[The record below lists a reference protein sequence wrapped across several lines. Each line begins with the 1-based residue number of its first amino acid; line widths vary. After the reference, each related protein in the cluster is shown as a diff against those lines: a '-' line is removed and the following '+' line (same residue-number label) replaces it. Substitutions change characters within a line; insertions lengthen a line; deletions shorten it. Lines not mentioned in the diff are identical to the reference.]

1 MGQTEA
7 YRVSAGRDPRGLP
20 VQAGDGAA
28 VGNIVDMWIDEPE
41 QLVRY
46 LEVELFADF
55 GGGRRLIPMPL
66 AVIKPDRVTVRS
78 IYGKQF
84 AGVPTT
90 KAADVVT
97 KLEEDKIWFV
107 LLALWRGL
115 AAGEGV
121 MGVLGAGVPLL
132 LLGAAAVVIL
142 WGVAWVMARAAVYT
156 LTNRRVVMR
165 IGAALQVTFNLP
177 FKQIETASLDLRK
190 GGTGTIALRLTEGSK
205 IAYLVA
211 WPHVRP
217 WHMART
223 EPALRCIPD
232 AGRVA
237 ALIAETAESQ
247 LAQPVLSRDGGDAAA
262 KLAAE

>member
-1 MGQTEA
+1 MPHDDFAFEP
-7 YRVSAGRDPRGLP
+7 VRGLP
-20 VQAGDGAA
+20 APLPEGEHILWQGAPDWRALAREALLTRWIAG
-28 VGNIVDMWIDEPE
+28 
-41 QLVRY
+41 
-46 LEVELFADF
+46 
-55 GGGRRLIPMPL
+55 
-66 AVIKPDRVTVRS
+66 
-78 IYGKQF
+78 
-84 AGVPTT
+84 
-90 KAADVVT
+90 
-97 KLEEDKIWFV
+97 WFV

-121 MGVLGAGVPLL
+121 MGMLGAGVPLL
-132 LLGAAAVVIL
+132 LLGAAAVLIL
-142 WGVAWVMARAAVYT
+142 WGVAWAMARAAVYT

-232 AGRVA
+232 ARRVA

>member
-1 MGQTEA
+1 MPHDDFAFEP
-7 YRVSAGRDPRGLP
+7 VRGLP
-20 VQAGDGAA
+20 APLPEGEHILWQGAPDWRALAREALLTRWIAG
-28 VGNIVDMWIDEPE
+28 
-41 QLVRY
+41 
-46 LEVELFADF
+46 
-55 GGGRRLIPMPL
+55 
-66 AVIKPDRVTVRS
+66 
-78 IYGKQF
+78 
-84 AGVPTT
+84 
-90 KAADVVT
+90 
-97 KLEEDKIWFV
+97 WFV

-232 AGRVA
+232 ARRVA

>member
-1 MGQTEA
+1 MPHDDFAFEP
-7 YRVSAGRDPRGLP
+7 VRGLP
-20 VQAGDGAA
+20 APLPEGEHILWQGAPDWRALAREALLTRWIAG
-28 VGNIVDMWIDEPE
+28 
-41 QLVRY
+41 
-46 LEVELFADF
+46 
-55 GGGRRLIPMPL
+55 
-66 AVIKPDRVTVRS
+66 
-78 IYGKQF
+78 
-84 AGVPTT
+84 
-90 KAADVVT
+90 
-97 KLEEDKIWFV
+97 WFV

-121 MGVLGAGVPLL
+121 MGMLGAGVPLL
-132 LLGAAAVVIL
+132 LLGAAAVLIL
-142 WGVAWVMARAAVYT
+142 WGVAWAMARAAVYT

>member
-1 MGQTEA
+1 MPHDDFAFEP
-7 YRVSAGRDPRGLP
+7 VRGLP
-20 VQAGDGAA
+20 APLPEGEHILWQGAPDWRALAREALLTRWIAG
-28 VGNIVDMWIDEPE
+28 
-41 QLVRY
+41 
-46 LEVELFADF
+46 
-55 GGGRRLIPMPL
+55 
-66 AVIKPDRVTVRS
+66 
-78 IYGKQF
+78 
-84 AGVPTT
+84 
-90 KAADVVT
+90 
-97 KLEEDKIWFV
+97 WFV

-121 MGVLGAGVPLL
+121 MGMLGAGVPLL

-232 AGRVA
+232 ARRVA

>member
-1 MGQTEA
+1 MPHDDFAFEP
-7 YRVSAGRDPRGLP
+7 VRGLP
-20 VQAGDGAA
+20 APLPEGEHILWQGAPDWRALAREALLTRWIAG
-28 VGNIVDMWIDEPE
+28 
-41 QLVRY
+41 
-46 LEVELFADF
+46 
-55 GGGRRLIPMPL
+55 
-66 AVIKPDRVTVRS
+66 
-78 IYGKQF
+78 
-84 AGVPTT
+84 
-90 KAADVVT
+90 
-97 KLEEDKIWFV
+97 WFV

-121 MGVLGAGVPLL
+121 MGMLGAGVPLL

>member
-1 MGQTEA
+1 MPHDDFAFEP
-7 YRVSAGRDPRGLP
+7 VRGLP
-20 VQAGDGAA
+20 APLPEGEHILWQGAPDWRALAREALLTRWIAG
-28 VGNIVDMWIDEPE
+28 
-41 QLVRY
+41 
-46 LEVELFADF
+46 
-55 GGGRRLIPMPL
+55 
-66 AVIKPDRVTVRS
+66 
-78 IYGKQF
+78 
-84 AGVPTT
+84 
-90 KAADVVT
+90 
-97 KLEEDKIWFV
+97 WFV

>member
-1 MGQTEA
+1 MPHDDFAFEP
-7 YRVSAGRDPRGLP
+7 VRGLP
-20 VQAGDGAA
+20 APLPEGEHILWQGAPDWRALAREALLTRWIAG
-28 VGNIVDMWIDEPE
+28 
-41 QLVRY
+41 
-46 LEVELFADF
+46 
-55 GGGRRLIPMPL
+55 
-66 AVIKPDRVTVRS
+66 
-78 IYGKQF
+78 
-84 AGVPTT
+84 
-90 KAADVVT
+90 
-97 KLEEDKIWFV
+97 WFV

-232 AGRVA
+232 ARRVA

-262 KLAAE
+262 KACRRMTLTRTDEE